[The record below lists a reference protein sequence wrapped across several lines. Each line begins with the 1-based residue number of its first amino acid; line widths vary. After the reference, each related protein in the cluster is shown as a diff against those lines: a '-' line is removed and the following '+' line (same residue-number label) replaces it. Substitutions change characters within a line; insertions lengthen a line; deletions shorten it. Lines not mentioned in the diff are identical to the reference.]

1 MTWASV
7 TMRWPAQATRWL
19 DDLSNAQKLAGGELA
34 STTKRMRDLQ
44 GLATTNPGPVGAA
57 AGPAISA
64 GRNAMATTLGQ
75 APACMAVTPF
85 QTGIGQGK
93 GHQRFL
99 SAPNLLQLL
108 GDKLLQLPQRD
119 DQEQHALVL
128 LFLGTRYDQLAAT
141 LGRFNAMMPIP
152 DLQRAERRAGHLSR
166 LEAEKWILPT
176 AGPLPRWQ
184 DLPLERCT
192 ITRAA
197 RQTLSG
203 QLAVLEGYAAD
214 SSPMAD
220 LAALASRKTTLQ
232 ASKDA
237 ALQALRAQLENGAE
251 DSTMQARLVG
261 PGNASELRRQLL
273 MGKAP
278 GHEWVLC
285 AGLALVGSLAGL
297 AFVRELVGLDP

>member
-34 STTKRMRDLQ
+34 STTKRMHDLQ

-64 GRNAMATTLGQ
+64 GRNAMASTLGQ
-75 APACMAVTPF
+75 APACLAVTPF

-108 GDKLLQLPQRD
+108 GDKLLQLPQRN

-152 DLQRAERRAGHLSR
+152 DLQRAERRAGHLAR
-166 LEAEKWILPT
+166 LETEKWILPT

-214 SSPMAD
+214 SSPMAE
-220 LAALASRKTTLQ
+220 LGALAQRKQALQ

-273 MGKAP
+273 KGKAP

>member
-1 MTWASV
+1 
-7 TMRWPAQATRWL
+7 
-19 DDLSNAQKLAGGELA
+19 
-34 STTKRMRDLQ
+34 
-44 GLATTNPGPVGAA
+44 
-57 AGPAISA
+57 
-64 GRNAMATTLGQ
+64 
-75 APACMAVTPF
+75 
-85 QTGIGQGK
+85 
-93 GHQRFL
+93 
-99 SAPNLLQLL
+99 
-108 GDKLLQLPQRD
+108 
-119 DQEQHALVL
+119 
-128 LFLGTRYDQLAAT
+128 
-141 LGRFNAMMPIP
+141 MMPIP

-214 SSPMAD
+214 SSPMAE
-220 LAALASRKTTLQ
+220 LGALAQRKQALQ

-237 ALQALRAQLENGAE
+237 ALQRCARNWRMAPRTAQCRPAW
-251 DSTMQARLVG
+251 SAPAM
-261 PGNASELRRQLL
+261 PGELRRQLL
-273 MGKAP
+273 KGKAP

-297 AFVRELVGLDP
+297 AFVRELVGLDPMTLMLDGEQVHGKELQITANLRIESADLSGQTSNTATAHKGFKPKGLTVSLMIPLR

>member
-1 MTWASV
+1 
-7 TMRWPAQATRWL
+7 
-19 DDLSNAQKLAGGELA
+19 
-34 STTKRMRDLQ
+34 LQ
-44 GLATTNPGPVGAA
+44 DLATTNPGPVAGAA
-57 AGPAISA
+57 KAAITA
-64 GRNAMATTLGQ
+64 GRSAMASTLGEV
-75 APACMAVTPF
+75 PACLAVTPF
-85 QTGIGQGK
+85 LAGVGQGQ
-93 GHQRFL
+93 GNQRFL
-99 SAPNLLQLL
+99 SAPNLLQQLA
-108 GDKLLQLPQRD
+108 DKLLQPQRD
-119 DQEQHALVL
+119 DQEQYALVL

-141 LGRFNAMMPIP
+141 LARFNALLPVP
-152 DLQRAERRAGHLSR
+152 DLQRAERRAASLAR
-166 LEAEKWILPT
+166 LELEKWILPT

-273 MGKAP
+273 KGKAP